1 MELQIKAKHPFI
13 AQSVRIRVLKIE
25 RESICLRA
33 EVYGCAI
40 PRGKT
45 RSFLDED
52 AEALYIIP
60 SPFLSYDRFTNFDG
74 SVVMQSVA
82 MEVEPQL

>member
-52 AEALYIIP
+52 AEALYILP
-60 SPFLSYDRFTNFDG
+60 SPSLSYDRFSNFDG
-74 SVVMQSVA
+74 SAVKQLGD
-82 MEVEPQL
+82 MEV